1 MGMLPSL
8 CLCCPAALDKS
19 GVLSACRATC
29 FDAVEVIEY
38 LISVK
43 MAFLAM
49 AILDMTKGMIA
60 SIRLFESGVGFYRF
74 Q

>member
-1 MGMLPSL
+1 
-8 CLCCPAALDKS
+8 
-19 GVLSACRATC
+19 
-29 FDAVEVIEY
+29 
-38 LISVK
+38 